1 MEKETPLPQKITLE
15 LKTEQERMYLR
26 IALQKAHACA
36 FGAVMDSKN
45 DSELDEKKK
54 QFNHE
59 RFSREMRLYA
69 RLISRLDDATDEAES
84 WRGAGTGKGG
94 AKK

>member
-1 MEKETPLPQKITLE
+1 MKEETKLPHKIKLE
-15 LKTEQERMYLR
+15 LKTEQERIYLR

-36 FGAVMDSKN
+36 FGAVLDSKN
-45 DSELDEKKK
+45 DSELDEKTK

-69 RLISRLDDATDEAES
+69 RLLARLEDATDEAES
-84 WRGAGTGKGG
+84 WRA
-94 AKK
+94 

>member
-1 MEKETPLPQKITLE
+1 MEKETPLPKKITLE

-36 FGAVMDSKN
+36 FGAVIDSKN
-45 DSELDEKKK
+45 DSELDEKTK

-69 RLISRLDDATDEAES
+69 RLISRLNDATDEAES
-84 WRGAGTGKGG
+84 WRA
-94 AKK
+94 